1 MTDQRSPTPEQVF
14 GARLRDLR
22 QQHLLS
28 QRQVAEAM
36 VEQGFSWRQT
46 TAAKTEAA
54 ERPVPIGEAVALARL
69 FGTTVSDLTS
79 DGPEVQQGVVLRNM
93 LRARMRLQEATRAVE
108 EATAAREEAMKV
120 MREQERKW
128 QAIRAARAAGEEPEP
143 EGSGMTLDE
152 VRIWMDVAAAPTAAP
167 AQGDK
172 EAGDVEHQ

>member
-54 ERPVPIGEAVALARL
+54 ERPVPLGEAVALARL

-79 DGPEVQQGVVLRNM
+79 DGPEVQEGVVLRNM
-93 LRARMRLQEATRAVE
+93 VRARRRLGEATRALE
-108 EATAAREEAMKV
+108 EAAEAKEEAAQS

-128 QAIRAARAAGEEPEP
+128 QAIRAARAAGEDLEP
-143 EGSGMTLDE
+143 EGSALTLDE
-152 VRIWMDVAAAPTAAP
+152 MRVWLDMASAPPAAPEE
-167 AQGDK
+167 GS
-172 EAGDVEHQ
+172 G